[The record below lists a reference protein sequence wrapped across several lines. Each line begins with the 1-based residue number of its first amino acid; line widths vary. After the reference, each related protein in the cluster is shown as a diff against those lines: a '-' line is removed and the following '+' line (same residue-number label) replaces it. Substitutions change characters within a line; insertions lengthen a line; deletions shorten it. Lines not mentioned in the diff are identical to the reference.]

1 MHLTHLMNNNKIQE
15 YSLVIELE
23 NRQLLNL
30 SLNKHVTL
38 SPSECLILKHLMDN
52 CSQTIGREFLLE
64 HCWPGRVVTSSSLNV
79 AIKNVRTALKAVGS
93 ECKVVTV
100 QKEGYCFISPDKGE
114 AQVTELINNPS
125 EVAPERLEINS
136 APKVVKDPTEV
147 SDVIEM
153 PFSKRQSLL
162 NLVNGKNKLYVV
174 PLAAGIAVSALLVV
188 VLSFLGFF
196 MEKTSINGI
205 VVYHDSV
212 NLDSMLVEDLTSIAE
227 PGVEAIYLHRMG
239 VDCGAIQVVIL
250 NQSGWK
256 DISSSF
262 KLTHCNDTQVGLYEI
277 EPINR
282 LGINQTTEGTV
293 DEA

>member
-1 MHLTHLMNNNKIQE
+1 MNNNKIQE
-15 YSLVIELE
+15 YNLVIELE
-23 NRQLLNL
+23 DRQLLNL

-38 SPSECLILKHLMDN
+38 SPSECLILNYLMDN
-52 CSQTIGREFLLE
+52 CSQTIGREFLLT

-79 AIKNVRTALKAVGS
+79 AIKNVRTALKEVGS
-93 ECKVVTV
+93 DCKVITV
-100 QKEGYCFISPDKGE
+100 QKEGYCFVSPDKGG
-114 AQVTELINNPS
+114 ARVADLINSPS
-125 EVAPERLEINS
+125 ENGPEILENNS
-136 APKVVKDPTEV
+136 APQVVKAPSEV

-153 PFSKRQSLL
+153 PFSKRQPLL
-162 NLVNGKNKLYVV
+162 NFVHSKDKLHFV
-174 PLAAGIAVSALLVV
+174 PLAAGMAASALLVV
-188 VLSFLGFF
+188 VLFCLGFF

-205 VVYHDSV
+205 DVYHDSV

-239 VDCGAIQVVIL
+239 VDCSAIQVVIL

-277 EPINR
+277 KPINR
-282 LGINQTTEGTV
+282 LGINQATEGTV

>member
-1 MHLTHLMNNNKIQE
+1 MNNNKIQE
-15 YSLVIELE
+15 YNLVIELE
-23 NRQLLNL
+23 DRQLLNL

-38 SPSECLILKHLMDN
+38 SPSECLILNYLMDN
-52 CSQTIGREFLLE
+52 CSQTIGREFLLT

-79 AIKNVRTALKAVGS
+79 AIKNVRTALKEVGS
-93 ECKVVTV
+93 DCKVITV
-100 QKEGYCFISPDKGE
+100 QKEGYCFVSPDKGG
-114 AQVTELINNPS
+114 ARVAELINSPS
-125 EVAPERLEINS
+125 ENGPEILENNSTPQAVKAPS
-136 APKVVKDPTEV
+136 EV

-162 NLVNGKNKLYVV
+162 NFVHSKDKLHFV
-174 PLAAGIAVSALLVV
+174 PLAAGMAASALLVV
-188 VLSFLGFF
+188 VLFCLGFF

-205 VVYHDSV
+205 DVYHDSV

-277 EPINR
+277 KPINR
-282 LGINQTTEGTV
+282 LGINQATEGTV

>member
-1 MHLTHLMNNNKIQE
+1 MNNNKIQE
-15 YSLVIELE
+15 YNLVIELE
-23 NRQLLNL
+23 DRQLLNL

-38 SPSECLILKHLMDN
+38 SPSECLILNYLMDN
-52 CSQTIGREFLLE
+52 CSQTIGREFLLT

-79 AIKNVRTALKAVGS
+79 AIKNVRSALKEVGS
-93 ECKVVTV
+93 DCKVITV
-100 QKEGYCFISPDKGE
+100 QKEGYCFVSPDKGG
-114 AQVTELINNPS
+114 ARVAELINSPS
-125 EVAPERLEINS
+125 ENGPEILENNSTPQAVKAPS
-136 APKVVKDPTEV
+136 EV

-162 NLVNGKNKLYVV
+162 NFVHSKDKLHFV
-174 PLAAGIAVSALLVV
+174 PLAAGMAASALLVV
-188 VLSFLGFF
+188 VLFCLGFF

-205 VVYHDSV
+205 DVYHDSV
-212 NLDSMLVEDLTSIAE
+212 NLDSMLLEDLTLIAE

-262 KLTHCNDTQVGLYEI
+262 KLTHCNDAQVGLYEI

-282 LGINQTTEGTV
+282 LGINQATEGTV

>member
-1 MHLTHLMNNNKIQE
+1 MNNNKIQE
-15 YSLVIELE
+15 YNLVIELE
-23 NRQLLNL
+23 DRQLLNL

-38 SPSECLILKHLMDN
+38 SPSECLILNYLMDN
-52 CSQTIGREFLLE
+52 CSQTIGREFLLT

-79 AIKNVRTALKAVGS
+79 AIKNVRTALKEVGS
-93 ECKVVTV
+93 DCKVITV
-100 QKEGYCFISPDKGE
+100 QKEGYCFVSPDKGG
-114 AQVTELINNPS
+114 ARVAELINSPS
-125 EVAPERLEINS
+125 ENGPEILENNSTPQAVKAPS
-136 APKVVKDPTEV
+136 EV

-162 NLVNGKNKLYVV
+162 NFVHSKDKLHFV
-174 PLAAGIAVSALLVV
+174 PLAAGMAASALLVV
-188 VLSFLGFF
+188 VLFCLGFF

-205 VVYHDSV
+205 DVYHDSV
-212 NLDSMLVEDLTSIAE
+212 NLDSMLMEDLTSIAE

-262 KLTHCNDTQVGLYEI
+262 KLTHCNDAQVGLYEI

-282 LGINQTTEGTV
+282 LGINQVTEGTV

>member
-1 MHLTHLMNNNKIQE
+1 MNNNKIQE
-15 YSLVIELE
+15 YNLVIELE
-23 NRQLLNL
+23 DRQLLNL

-38 SPSECLILKHLMDN
+38 SPSECLILNYLMDN
-52 CSQTIGREFLLE
+52 CSQTIGREFLLT

-79 AIKNVRTALKAVGS
+79 AIKNVRTALKEVGS
-93 ECKVVTV
+93 DCKVITV
-100 QKEGYCFISPDKGE
+100 QKEGYCFVSPDKGG
-114 AQVTELINNPS
+114 AGVAELINSPS
-125 EVAPERLEINS
+125 ENGPERLENNGTPQAVK
-136 APKVVKDPTEV
+136 APSEV

-162 NLVNGKNKLYVV
+162 NFVHSKDKLDFV
-174 PLAAGIAVSALLVV
+174 PLAAGMAASALLVV
-188 VLSFLGFF
+188 VLFCLGFF

-205 VVYHDSV
+205 DVYHDSV

-277 EPINR
+277 KPINR
-282 LGINQTTEGTV
+282 LGINQATEGTV